1 MPLVLPHNGIC
12 PKIAPEAWV
21 APGAAVIGDVEIG
34 ERSSIW
40 FGCTVR
46 GDMNVIRIGKG
57 SNLQDNSVI
66 HVAHKKLGTFVG
78 DDVLMGHMCL
88 IHACTIEDGVTIGM
102 HACVMDGA
110 VIERGA
116 MIAAGALVTPGKT
129 VPSGELWAGS
139 PAKKMRDLSD
149 EEIARNVWAARRYA
163 EFAQQYRAELSKAA
177 E

>member
-1 MPLVLPHNGIC
+1 MPRILSHNNIH
-12 PKIAPEAWV
+12 PKIAADAWI
-21 APGAAVIGDVEIG
+21 APGATVIGDVEIG
-34 ERSSIW
+34 SKSSIW

-46 GDMNVIRIGKG
+46 GDMNVIRIGKN

-66 HVAHKKLGTFVG
+66 HVAYGKFGTYIG

-102 HACVMDGA
+102 RACVMDGA

-116 MIAAGALVTPGKT
+116 MVAAGALVTPGKV
-129 VPSGELWAGS
+129 VPSGELWVGS
-139 PAKKMRDLSD
+139 PAKKMRDLSED
-149 EEIARNVWAARRYA
+149 EMAANVSAAQRYA
-163 EFAQQYRAELSKAA
+163 DFAQRYRTELNKAA